1 MKWFNKWFA
10 NKCRQAWEDAHN
22 LPDESKV
29 AVPVAKMG
37 RGISTSIND
46 DDGLN
51 IQVRAAIGGKIVSFR
66 HYDQKTDRNY
76 WKTYIIPEDLD
87 FERELGKMIT
97 LESMRG

>member
-22 LPDESKV
+22 QPDDGKI
-29 AVPVAKMG
+29 AVPSAKLS
-37 RGISTSIND
+37 RGLSTSIND
-46 DDGLN
+46 EDGLN
-51 IQVRAAIGGKIVSFR
+51 IQVRTAIGGRIVSFR
-66 HYDQKTDRNY
+66 HYDQKSDRSY

>member
-10 NKCRQAWEDAHN
+10 KKCQQAWEDARSQPEEAN
-22 LPDESKV
+22 L
-29 AVPVAKMG
+29 ATTAKLS
-37 RGISTSIND
+37 RGINTTLDS

-66 HYDQKTDRNY
+66 HYDQKSDRNY
-76 WKTYIIPEDLD
+76 WKTYVIPEELD

>member
-22 LPDESKV
+22 QPDEAKV
-29 AVPVAKMG
+29 AVPTAKLS
-37 RGISTSIND
+37 RGLSTSIND

-66 HYDQKTDRNY
+66 HYDPKSDRSY

>member
-10 NKCRQAWEDAHN
+10 KKCRQAWEEAHN
-22 LPDESKV
+22 RPDD
-29 AVPVAKMG
+29 ATIATPAKIG
-37 RGISTSIND
+37 RGISTSID
-46 DDGLN
+46 SDDGLN

-66 HYDQKTDRNY
+66 HYDQKSDRNY